1 MPSRQLNRPLD
12 FVAEN
17 SGAFA
22 RSPGGHVAKRQGFR
36 QKWLLVGLCFLS
48 WLLASPNTLVAN
60 SDIEVEYAEWG
71 FDGRAV
77 PRTFNLLTVGVQN
90 RADMPFEGTLRCHR
104 LLSATGSWSGA
115 EILQDIYVAP
125 FSTRI
130 VQLYPFMLDE
140 GEVWEIRWGDGL
152 EDAFQ
157 TERPQLTSGSRVIL
171 NDPIANSGIK
181 QGLKGFPENWFPVSV
196 VATDALRVA
205 VMDHAPRWEA
215 TRRNV
220 FRDWL
225 FRGGILHV
233 LKEPTGRYPE
243 MPVSELNIEPRP
255 ERFGAGKIYWHEMT
269 RDELSRA
276 YIYEK
281 MYSTSQ
287 DLVSVVDRNGS
298 TFDIDPTS
306 TEFIRRD
313 EEFFE
318 AYAEWDSDRLI
329 PTRLKEFLKP
339 NHEWPLIYMLAGVY
353 LLTLFPGGYLLVRS
367 KIDYRYSL
375 LALIVVVAG
384 FSWLFSVMGARGY
397 GESTSTTSV
406 ATARQLPDGRWDV
419 EQWNSLFV
427 TSGGDYAIRAA
438 GNFPIVSTVEN
449 LERVSGSLRNG
460 RDGQF
465 AVDMPPFTYRTFA
478 SRTEVTL
485 GEFRAKVVNAEF
497 AGSEELSSDAAS
509 ESGTEVEPHRLTS
522 LTIET
527 EGILASEIRSA
538 VLLSGDSLYSVNV
551 ETLQAG
557 AGKIVD
563 GTGARLVEQI
573 NLSREF
579 QRFSRSRMATPD
591 DVLDQF
597 PKWLIARDLQ
607 LRRRIDI
614 ADFQLPPGEARL
626 YVHANLPAELVC
638 QNAADPDAPFGSHK
652 GRIVYRIDLSIPPDA
667 VTSQRSATSK

>member
-12 FVAEN
+12 IVAEDF
-17 SGAFA
+17 GAIA
-22 RSPGGHVAKRQGFR
+22 RPSCRHVARRRGFR
-36 QKWLLVGLCFLS
+36 LEWWFVGLCFFT
-48 WLLASPNTLVAN
+48 WLLVLPNELIAN
-60 SDIEVEYAEWG
+60 SEIEVEYAEWG

-90 RADMPFEGTLRCHR
+90 RSDTPFEGTLRCHR

-130 VQLYPFMLDE
+130 VQLYPYMLDE

-196 VATDALRVA
+196 VATDALRLA
-205 VMDHAPRWEA
+205 VMDHAPRWEEP
-215 TRRNV
+215 RRDA
-220 FRDWL
+220 FRNWL

-243 MPVSELNIEPRP
+243 VPVPELNVEPRP
-255 ERFGAGKIYWHEMT
+255 ERFGAGKIYWHELT
-269 RDELSRA
+269 RDELNRA

-281 MYSTSQ
+281 MYATSQ
-287 DLVSVVDRNGS
+287 DLVSVVDRSGS

-427 TSGGDYAIRAA
+427 TSGGDYSIRAA
-438 GNFPIVSTVEN
+438 GDFPIISTVEN
-449 LERVSGSLRNG
+449 LERVSGYLKNG

-478 SRTEVTL
+478 SRTEFPL
-485 GEFRAKVVNAEF
+485 GDFRAKVVNAEF
-497 AGSEELSSDAAS
+497 ASSEELSSDASS
-509 ESGTEVEPHRLTS
+509 EPGGRHGSKTLQS

-527 EGILASEIRSA
+527 DGILASEIRSA
-538 VLLSGDSLYSVNV
+538 LLLHGDSMYRVNV
-551 ETLQAG
+551 EALRA
-557 AGKIVD
+557 
-563 GTGARLVEQI
+563 GTGNIIDEPGERFALQF
-573 NLSREF
+573 NLSRQF
-579 QRFSRSRMATPD
+579 QRFARNRMATRD

-597 PKWLIARDLQ
+597 LRWMIARDLQ

-614 ADFQLPPGEARL
+614 ADLRLPVGEARL
-626 YVHANLPAELVC
+626 YVHADLPRELVC
-638 QNAADPDAPFGSHK
+638 QNAADSEAPFGSHK

-667 VTSQRSATSK
+667 VTLR

>member
-1 MPSRQLNRPLD
+1 MPFCQLNRPLD
-12 FVAEN
+12 FVTKN
-17 SGAFA
+17 FGAVVFTWGRYA
-22 RSPGGHVAKRQGFR
+22 AQRRVVRYE
-36 QKWLLVGLCFLS
+36 WWYVGLCFFT
-48 WLLASPNTLVAN
+48 LLIVLPNEVIADTE
-60 SDIEVEYAEWG
+60 IEVEYAEWG
-71 FDGRAV
+71 FDGRAA

-90 RADMPFEGTLRCHR
+90 RGDTPFEGTLRCHR

-115 EILQDIYVAP
+115 EILQEIYIAP
-125 FSTRI
+125 FSKRI
-130 VQLYPFMLDE
+130 VQLYPYMLDE
-140 GEVWEIRWGDGL
+140 GEVWELRWGDGL

-181 QGLKGFPENWFPVSV
+181 QGLKGFPDNWFPVSV
-196 VATDALRVA
+196 VATDALRLV
-205 VMDHAPRWEA
+205 VMDHAPRWEEL
-215 TRRNV
+215 RRDA

-243 MPVSELNIEPRP
+243 VPVPALNSDPRP
-255 ERFGAGKIYWHEMT
+255 ERFGSGKIYWHDMT

-281 MYSTSQ
+281 MYATSQ

-339 NHEWPLIYMLAGVY
+339 NHEWPLIYMLSGVY
-353 LLTLFPGGYLLVRS
+353 LLALFPGGYLVVRL

-375 LALIVVVAG
+375 LGLIVVVAG

-438 GNFPIVSTVEN
+438 GSFPIVSTVEN
-449 LERVSGSLRNG
+449 LERVSGMLKNG

-478 SRTEVTL
+478 SRAEVPL
-485 GEFRAKVVNAEF
+485 GEFRAKVVNAKV
-497 AGSEELSSDAAS
+497 AASEPLSSDDAS
-509 ESGTEVEPHRLTS
+509 EPGEGDDSKRLRS

-538 VLLSGDSLYSVNV
+538 LILHGDLMYRVNV
-551 ETLQAG
+551 EALQSG
-557 AGKIVD
+557 AGNIID
-563 GTGARLVEQI
+563 ESGLRFSVEF
-573 NLSREF
+573 NLSRQF
-579 QRFSRSRMATPD
+579 QRFSRNRMATPD

-597 PKWLIARDLQ
+597 SKWMIARDLQ
-607 LRRRIDI
+607 LRRRADI
-614 ADFQLPPGEARL
+614 ADLRLPAGEARL
-626 YVHANLPAELVC
+626 YVHADLPGELVC
-638 QNAADPDAPFGSHK
+638 QNAADPEAPFGSHK
-652 GRIVYRIDLSIPPDA
+652 GRIVYRIDLSIPPA
-667 VTSQRSATSK
+667 AITLQ

>member
-1 MPSRQLNRPLD
+1 MSFRQLNRPAD
-12 FVAEN
+12 FVTKN
-17 SGAFA
+17 SGAVVFTWSSYAA
-22 RSPGGHVAKRQGFR
+22 RRRGVRYEWWH
-36 QKWLLVGLCFLS
+36 VGLCFFA
-48 WLLASPNTLVAN
+48 WLIVLPNEVIAN
-60 SDIEVEYAEWG
+60 TEIEVEYAEWG

-90 RADMPFEGTLRCHR
+90 RGDTPFEGTLRCHR

-115 EILQDIYVAP
+115 EILQEIYIAP
-125 FSTRI
+125 FSKRI
-130 VQLYPFMLDE
+130 VQLYPYMLDE
-140 GEVWEIRWGDGL
+140 GEVWELRWGDGL

-181 QGLKGFPENWFPVSV
+181 QGLKGFPDNWFPVSV
-196 VATDALRVA
+196 VATDALRLV
-205 VMDHAPRWEA
+205 VMDHAPRWEEL
-215 TRRNV
+215 RRDA

-233 LKEPTGRYPE
+233 LKESTGRYPE
-243 MPVSELNIEPRP
+243 VPVPALNSDPRP
-255 ERFGAGKIYWHEMT
+255 ERFGSGKIYWHDMT

-281 MYSTSQ
+281 MYATSQ

-339 NHEWPLIYMLAGVY
+339 NHEWPLIYMLSGVY
-353 LLTLFPGGYLLVRS
+353 LLALFPGGYLVVRL

-375 LALIVVVAG
+375 LGLIVVVAG

-438 GNFPIVSTVEN
+438 GSFPIVSTVEN
-449 LERVSGSLRNG
+449 LERVSGVLKNG

-478 SRTEVTL
+478 SRAEVSL
-485 GEFRAKVVNAEF
+485 GEFRAKVVNARV
-497 AGSEELSSDAAS
+497 AASEPLSSDDAS
-509 ESGTEVEPHRLTS
+509 EPGEGDDSKRLRS

-538 VLLSGDSLYSVNV
+538 LILHGDSMYRVNV
-551 ETLQAG
+551 KALQSG
-557 AGKIVD
+557 AGSIID
-563 GTGARLVEQI
+563 ESGLRFSVEF
-573 NLSREF
+573 NLSRQF
-579 QRFSRSRMATPD
+579 QRFSRNRMTTPD

-597 PKWLIARDLQ
+597 SKWMIARDLQ
-607 LRRRIDI
+607 LRRRADI
-614 ADFQLPPGEARL
+614 ADLRLPAGEARL
-626 YVHANLPAELVC
+626 YVHADLPGELVC
-638 QNAADPDAPFGSHK
+638 QNAADPEAPFGSHK
-652 GRIVYRIDLSIPPDA
+652 GRIVYRIDLYIPPDA
-667 VTSQRSATSK
+667 ITSQ

>member
-1 MPSRQLNRPLD
+1 MPFCQLNRPLD
-12 FVAEN
+12 FVTKN
-17 SGAFA
+17 FGAVVFTWGRYA
-22 RSPGGHVAKRQGFR
+22 AQRRVVRYE
-36 QKWLLVGLCFLS
+36 WWYVGLCFFT
-48 WLLASPNTLVAN
+48 LLIVLPNEVIADTE
-60 SDIEVEYAEWG
+60 IEVEYAEWG
-71 FDGRAV
+71 FDGRAA

-90 RADMPFEGTLRCHR
+90 RGDTPFEGTLRCHR

-115 EILQDIYVAP
+115 EILQEIYIAP
-125 FSTRI
+125 FSKRI
-130 VQLYPFMLDE
+130 VQLYPYMLDE
-140 GEVWEIRWGDGL
+140 GEVWELRWGDGL

-181 QGLKGFPENWFPVSV
+181 QGLKGFPDNWFPVSV
-196 VATDALRVA
+196 VATDALRLV
-205 VMDHAPRWEA
+205 VMDHAPRWEEP
-215 TRRNV
+215 RRDA

-233 LKEPTGRYPE
+233 LKESTGRYPE
-243 MPVSELNIEPRP
+243 VPVPALNSDPRP
-255 ERFGAGKIYWHEMT
+255 ERFGSGKIYWHDMI

-281 MYSTSQ
+281 MYATSQ

-339 NHEWPLIYMLAGVY
+339 NHEWPLIYILSGVY
-353 LLTLFPGGYLLVRS
+353 LLALFPGGYLVVRL

-375 LALIVVVAG
+375 LALIIVVAG

-438 GNFPIVSTVEN
+438 GSFPIVSTVEN
-449 LERVSGSLRNG
+449 LERVSGMLKNG

-478 SRTEVTL
+478 SRAEVPL
-485 GEFRAKVVNAEF
+485 GEFRAKVVNAKV
-497 AGSEELSSDAAS
+497 AASEPLSSDDAS
-509 ESGTEVEPHRLTS
+509 EPGEGDDSKRLRS

-538 VLLSGDSLYSVNV
+538 LILHGDLMYRVNV
-551 ETLQAG
+551 EALQSG
-557 AGKIVD
+557 AGNIID
-563 GTGARLVEQI
+563 ESGLRFSVEF
-573 NLSREF
+573 NLSRQF
-579 QRFSRSRMATPD
+579 QRFSRNRMATPD

-597 PKWLIARDLQ
+597 SKWMIARDLQ
-607 LRRRIDI
+607 LRRRADI
-614 ADFQLPPGEARL
+614 ADLRLPAGEARL
-626 YVHANLPAELVC
+626 YVHADLPGELVC
-638 QNAADPDAPFGSHK
+638 QNAADPEAPFGSHK

-667 VTSQRSATSK
+667 ITSQ

>member
-1 MPSRQLNRPLD
+1 M
-12 FVAEN
+12 AEN

-22 RSPGGHVAKRQGFR
+22 QSSGNHAAKRRGFR
-36 QKWLLVGLCFLS
+36 QDWLVGLCFCL
-48 WLLASPNTLVAN
+48 WLLAAPHELIAN

-90 RADMPFEGTLRCHR
+90 RADEPFEGTLRCHR

-115 EILQDIYVAP
+115 EIQQDIYVAP
-125 FSTRI
+125 LSTRI
-130 VQLYPFMLDE
+130 VQLYPYMLDE

-157 TERPQLTSGSRVIL
+157 TERPQLVSGSRVIL

-181 QGLKGFPENWFPVSV
+181 QGLKGFSENWFPVSV
-196 VATDALRVA
+196 VATDALWLA

-215 TRRNV
+215 TRRDV
-220 FRDWL
+220 FRDWI

-233 LKEPTGRYPE
+233 LKESTGRYPE
-243 MPVSELNIEPRP
+243 VPVPELNVEPRP
-255 ERFGAGKIYWHEMT
+255 EKFGAGKIYWHDVT

-281 MYSTSQ
+281 MYATSQ

-375 LALIVVVAG
+375 LALVVVVAG

-438 GNFPIVSTVEN
+438 GSFPIASTVEN
-449 LERVSGSLRNG
+449 LERVSGILKNG

-478 SRTEVTL
+478 TRTEAPL

-497 AGSEELSSDAAS
+497 ADSETSSDDS
-509 ESGTEVEPHRLTS
+509 DDPPERGLERESRALQS
-522 LTIET
+522 LTVET

-538 VLLSGDSLYSVNV
+538 LILFGDSIYPVNV
-551 ETLQAG
+551 EALLAG
-557 AGKIVD
+557 TRNIIAGP
-563 GTGARLVEQI
+563 GSRFARQF

-579 QRFSRSRMATPD
+579 QRFSRDRMATPD

-607 LRRRIDI
+607 LRRRMDI
-614 ADFQLPPGEARL
+614 ADFRLPPGEARL
-626 YVHANLPAELVC
+626 YVHAELPGQLVC

-652 GRIVYRIDLSIPPDA
+652 GRIVYRIDLFIPPAA
-667 VTSQRSATSK
+667 VTSQLSATSQ

>member
-1 MPSRQLNRPLD
+1 MPSRQPNRPLD
-12 FVAEN
+12 KGAKYIGAVACSSSN
-17 SGAFA
+17 CVA
-22 RSPGGHVAKRQGFR
+22 RRRGFR
-36 QKWLLVGLCFLS
+36 QEWWLVGLCCFT
-48 WLLASPNTLVAN
+48 WLLGLPNEVVAN
-60 SDIEVEYAEWG
+60 SAIEVEYAEWG

-90 RADMPFEGTLRCHR
+90 RGDTPFEGTLRCHR

-115 EILQDIYVAP
+115 EILQDVYIAP
-125 FSTRI
+125 LSTRI
-130 VQLYPFMLDE
+130 LQFYPYMLDE
-140 GEVWEIRWGDGL
+140 GEVWELRWGDGL

-181 QGLKGFPENWFPVSV
+181 QGLKGFSENWFPVSV
-196 VATDALRVA
+196 VATDALRLA
-205 VMDHAPRWEA
+205 VMDHAPRWEEP
-215 TRRNV
+215 RRDA

-243 MPVSELNIEPRP
+243 VPVPELNVEPRP
-255 ERFGAGKIYWHEMT
+255 DRFGVGKIYWHDMT
-269 RDELSRA
+269 RDGLSRA

-281 MYSTSQ
+281 MYATSQ

-339 NHEWPLIYMLAGVY
+339 NHEWPLIYMLSGVY
-353 LLTLFPGGYLLVRS
+353 LLTLFPGGYLVVRS

-375 LALIVVVAG
+375 LALVVVVAG

-438 GNFPIVSTVEN
+438 GSFPIVSTVEN
-449 LERVSGSLRNG
+449 LEHVSGMLRNG

-478 SRTEVTL
+478 SRAEVPL

-497 AGSEELSSDAAS
+497 ADSEMLPGDDAS
-509 ESGTEVEPHRLTS
+509 ERGEGEALKRLKS

-538 VLLSGDSLYSVNV
+538 MILHGNSMYRVNV
-551 ETLQAG
+551 EALQAG
-557 AGKIVD
+557 
-563 GTGARLVEQI
+563 TGNIIDESGLRLAVEF
-573 NLSREF
+573 NLSRQF
-579 QRFSRSRMATPD
+579 QRFARNRMATPD
-591 DVLDQF
+591 DMLDQF
-597 PKWLIARDLQ
+597 SKWMIARDLQ
-607 LRRRIDI
+607 LRRRADI
-614 ADFQLPPGEARL
+614 AALRLPAGEARL
-626 YVHANLPAELVC
+626 YVHADLPADLVC
-638 QNAADPDAPFGSHK
+638 QNAADREARFGSHK

-667 VTSQRSATSK
+667 VTSR

>member
-1 MPSRQLNRPLD
+1 MPFCQLNRPLD
-12 FVAEN
+12 FVTN
-17 SGAFA
+17 NFGAVVFTWSSYA
-22 RSPGGHVAKRQGFR
+22 AQRRGVRYEWWH
-36 QKWLLVGLCFLS
+36 VGLCFFM
-48 WLLASPNTLVAN
+48 WLMVLPIEAIANTE
-60 SDIEVEYAEWG
+60 IEVEYAEWG
-71 FDGRAV
+71 FDGRVV

-90 RADMPFEGTLRCHR
+90 RGDTPFEGTLRCHR

-115 EILQDIYVAP
+115 EILQDIYIAP
-125 FSTRI
+125 FSERI
-130 VQLYPFMLDE
+130 VQLYPYMLDE
-140 GEVWEIRWGDGL
+140 GEVWELRWGDGL

-171 NDPIANSGIK
+171 NDPIANSGIR

-196 VATDALRVA
+196 VVTDALRLV
-205 VMDHAPRWEA
+205 VMDHAPRWEEP
-215 TRRNV
+215 RRDA

-243 MPVSELNIEPRP
+243 VPVPALNSDPRP
-255 ERFGAGKIYWHEMT
+255 ERFGSGKIYWHDMT

-281 MYSTSQ
+281 MYATSQ

-339 NHEWPLIYMLAGVY
+339 NHEWPLIYMLSGVY
-353 LLTLFPGGYLLVRS
+353 LLALFPGGYLVVRL

-438 GNFPIVSTVEN
+438 GSFPIVSTVEN
-449 LERVSGSLRNG
+449 LERVSGVLKNG

-478 SRTEVTL
+478 SRAEVPL
-485 GEFRAKVVNAEF
+485 GEFRAKVVNAKI
-497 AGSEELSSDAAS
+497 AAS
-509 ESGTEVEPHRLTS
+509 EMQSSDDPLEPGEGDDSKRLRS
-522 LTIET
+522 LKIET

-538 VLLSGDSLYSVNV
+538 LVLHGDSMYRVNV
-551 ETLQAG
+551 EALQSG
-557 AGKIVD
+557 AGNIID
-563 GTGARLVEQI
+563 ESGLRFSVEF
-573 NLSREF
+573 NLSRQF
-579 QRFSRSRMATPD
+579 QRFSRKRMATPD

-597 PKWLIARDLQ
+597 SKWLVARDLQ
-607 LRRRIDI
+607 LRRRADI
-614 ADFQLPPGEARL
+614 TDLRLPAGEARL
-626 YVHANLPAELVC
+626 YVHADLPSELVC
-638 QNAADPDAPFGSHK
+638 QNAADPEAPFGSHK

-667 VTSQRSATSK
+667 ITSQ

>member
-1 MPSRQLNRPLD
+1 MRNLMPFRQLNRPLD
-12 FVAEN
+12 FVTKN
-17 SGAFA
+17 FGAVVFTWSSYA
-22 RSPGGHVAKRQGFR
+22 AQRRGVRYEWWH
-36 QKWLLVGLCFLS
+36 VGLCFFT
-48 WLLASPNTLVAN
+48 WLIVLPNEVIAN
-60 SDIEVEYAEWG
+60 TEIEVEYAEWG

-90 RADMPFEGTLRCHR
+90 RGDTPFEGTLRCHR

-115 EILQDIYVAP
+115 EILQDLYIAP
-125 FSTRI
+125 FSKRI
-130 VQLYPFMLDE
+130 VQLYPYMLDE
-140 GEVWEIRWGDGL
+140 GEVWELRWGDGL

-181 QGLKGFPENWFPVSV
+181 QGLKGFPDNWFPVSV
-196 VATDALRVA
+196 VATDALRLV
-205 VMDHAPRWEA
+205 VMDHAPRWEEP
-215 TRRNV
+215 RRDA

-243 MPVSELNIEPRP
+243 VPVPALNSDPRP
-255 ERFGAGKIYWHEMT
+255 KRFGSGKIYWHDMP

-281 MYSTSQ
+281 MYATSQ

-339 NHEWPLIYMLAGVY
+339 NHEWPLIYMLSGVY
-353 LLTLFPGGYLLVRS
+353 LLALFPGGYLVVRF

-375 LALIVVVAG
+375 LALIIVVAG

-406 ATARQLPDGRWDV
+406 ATARQLLDGRWDV

-438 GNFPIVSTVEN
+438 GSFPIVSTVEN
-449 LERVSGSLRNG
+449 LERVSGVLKNG

-478 SRTEVTL
+478 SRAEVPL
-485 GEFRAKVVNAEF
+485 GEFRAKVVSAKI
-497 AGSEELSSDAAS
+497 AASETLSSDDAS
-509 ESGTEVEPHRLTS
+509 EPGEGDGPKRLRS

-538 VLLSGDSLYSVNV
+538 LILHGDSMYRVNV
-551 ETLQAG
+551 KALQSG
-557 AGKIVD
+557 AGNIIDDSGLRFSVKF
-563 GTGARLVEQI
+563 
-573 NLSREF
+573 NLSRQF
-579 QRFSRSRMATPD
+579 QRFSRNRMATPD

-597 PKWLIARDLQ
+597 SKWMIARDLQ
-607 LRRRIDI
+607 LRRRADI
-614 ADFQLPPGEARL
+614 ADLRLPAGEARL
-626 YVHANLPAELVC
+626 YVHADLPGELVC
-638 QNAADPDAPFGSHK
+638 QNAADPEAPFGSHK

-667 VTSQRSATSK
+667 ITSQ

>member
-1 MPSRQLNRPLD
+1 MPFCQLNRPLD
-12 FVAEN
+12 FVTKN
-17 SGAFA
+17 FGAVVFTWGRYA
-22 RSPGGHVAKRQGFR
+22 AQRRVVRYE
-36 QKWLLVGLCFLS
+36 WWYVGLCFFT
-48 WLLASPNTLVAN
+48 LLIVLPNEVIADTE
-60 SDIEVEYAEWG
+60 IEVEYAEWG
-71 FDGRAV
+71 FDGRAA

-90 RADMPFEGTLRCHR
+90 RGDTPFEGTLRCHR

-115 EILQDIYVAP
+115 EILQEIYIAP
-125 FSTRI
+125 FSKRI
-130 VQLYPFMLDE
+130 VQLYPYMLDE
-140 GEVWEIRWGDGL
+140 GEVWELRWGDGL

-181 QGLKGFPENWFPVSV
+181 QGLKGFPDNWFPVSV
-196 VATDALRVA
+196 VATDALRLV
-205 VMDHAPRWEA
+205 VMDHAPRWEEL
-215 TRRNV
+215 RRDA

-243 MPVSELNIEPRP
+243 VPVPALNSDPRP
-255 ERFGAGKIYWHEMT
+255 ERFGSGKIYWHDMI

-281 MYSTSQ
+281 MYATSQ

-339 NHEWPLIYMLAGVY
+339 NHEWPLIYMLSGVY
-353 LLTLFPGGYLLVRS
+353 LLALFPGGYLVVRL

-375 LALIVVVAG
+375 LGLIVVVAG

-438 GNFPIVSTVEN
+438 GSFPIVSTVEN
-449 LERVSGSLRNG
+449 LERVSGMLKNG

-478 SRTEVTL
+478 SRAEVPL
-485 GEFRAKVVNAEF
+485 GEFRAKVVNAKV
-497 AGSEELSSDAAS
+497 AASEPLSSDDAS
-509 ESGTEVEPHRLTS
+509 EPGEGDDSKRLRS

-538 VLLSGDSLYSVNV
+538 LILHGDLMYRVNV
-551 ETLQAG
+551 EALQSG
-557 AGKIVD
+557 AGNIID
-563 GTGARLVEQI
+563 ESGLRFSVEF
-573 NLSREF
+573 NLSRQF
-579 QRFSRSRMATPD
+579 QRFSRNRMATPD

-597 PKWLIARDLQ
+597 SKWMIARDLQ
-607 LRRRIDI
+607 LRRRADI
-614 ADFQLPPGEARL
+614 ADLRLPAGEARL
-626 YVHANLPAELVC
+626 YVHADLPGELVC
-638 QNAADPDAPFGSHK
+638 QNAADPEAPFGSHK
-652 GRIVYRIDLSIPPDA
+652 GRIVYRIDLYIPPDA
-667 VTSQRSATSK
+667 ITSQ

>member
-1 MPSRQLNRPLD
+1 MPSRQPNRPLD
-12 FVAEN
+12 KGAKDFGAVACSSSN
-17 SGAFA
+17 CIA
-22 RSPGGHVAKRQGFR
+22 RRRGFW
-36 QKWLLVGLCFLS
+36 QEWWLVGLCCFT
-48 WLLASPNTLVAN
+48 WLLGLPNEVIAN
-60 SDIEVEYAEWG
+60 SAIEVEYAEWG

-90 RADMPFEGTLRCHR
+90 RGDTPFEGTLRCHR
-104 LLSATGSWSGA
+104 LLSAAGSWSGA
-115 EILQDIYVAP
+115 EILRDVYIAP
-125 FSTRI
+125 LSMRVLQF
-130 VQLYPFMLDE
+130 YPYMLDE
-140 GEVWEIRWGDGL
+140 GEVWELRWGDGL

-171 NDPIANSGIK
+171 NDPIANRGIK

-196 VATDALRVA
+196 VATDALRLA
-205 VMDHAPRWEA
+205 VMDHAPRWEEP
-215 TRRNV
+215 RRDA

-225 FRGGILHV
+225 FGGGILHV
-233 LKEPTGRYPE
+233 LKEPTGRFPKV
-243 MPVSELNIEPRP
+243 PVPELNIEPRP
-255 ERFGAGKIYWHEMT
+255 ERFGAGKIYWHDMT

-339 NHEWPLIYMLAGVY
+339 NHEWPLIYMLSGVY
-353 LLTLFPGGYLLVRS
+353 LLTLFPGGYLVVRS

-375 LALIVVVAG
+375 LALVVVVAG

-438 GNFPIVSTVEN
+438 GSFSIVSTVEN
-449 LERVSGSLRNG
+449 LEHVSGMLKNG

-478 SRTEVTL
+478 SRAEVPL

-497 AGSEELSSDAAS
+497 ADSEPQPGDGAS
-509 ESGTEVEPHRLTS
+509 QRGEREALKRLKS
-522 LTIET
+522 LTVET
-527 EGILASEIRSA
+527 EGVLASEIRNALILHGGSI
-538 VLLSGDSLYSVNV
+538 YRVNV
-551 ETLQAG
+551 EALQAG
-557 AGKIVD
+557 
-563 GTGARLVEQI
+563 TGNIIDESGVRLAVEF
-573 NLSREF
+573 NLSRQF
-579 QRFSRSRMATPD
+579 QRFSRNRMATPD
-591 DVLDQF
+591 DMLDQF
-597 PKWLIARDLQ
+597 SKWMIARNLQ
-607 LRRRIDI
+607 LRRRADI
-614 ADFQLPPGEARL
+614 ADLRLPAGEARL
-626 YVHANLPAELVC
+626 YVHADLPAELVC
-638 QNAADPDAPFGSHK
+638 QNAADREAPFGSHK

-667 VTSQRSATSK
+667 VTSR